1 MTDYPKD
8 KLFRIYAGDVGSDAY
23 KYQYVEWL
31 QQRLAAAEARADHV
45 SFEHEVDTQ
54 QLEARLAAAE
64 ARIEWFEKS
73 GGVAVHTIVFQRQME
88 IESLQAKLA
97 AAEARVKELEQRGI
111 LNIDEVVNQFY
122 EGS

>member
-23 KYQYVEWL
+23 KHQYVEWL
-31 QQRLAAAEARADHV
+31 QQ
-45 SFEHEVDTQ
+45 
-54 QLEARLAAAE
+54 RLAAAE